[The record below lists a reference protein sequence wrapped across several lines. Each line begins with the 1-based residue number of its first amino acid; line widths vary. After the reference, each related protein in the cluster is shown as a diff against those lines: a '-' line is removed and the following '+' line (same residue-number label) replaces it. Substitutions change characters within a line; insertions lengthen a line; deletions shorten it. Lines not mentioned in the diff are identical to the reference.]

1 METEPP
7 QDLRRLV
14 HSTANRMLE
23 ESLRNLRQHNEV
35 RRLIARGELTD
46 LELNAAYHDY
56 ERQAAAIYRQA
67 VADLTSETNPQAWRR
82 VAELLLR
89 SMATP
94 RTDTP
99 LTTPALTQTETRA
112 TVRTRTRE
120 VSRR

>member
-1 METEPP
+1 M
-7 QDLRRLV
+7 V
-14 HSTANRMLE
+14 S
-23 ESLRNLRQHNEV
+23 SLAWEGRSS
-35 RRLIARGELTD
+35 
-46 LELNAAYHDY
+46 ELN
-56 ERQAAAIYRQA
+56 QALGDPNDFPLLLTAVQA
-67 VADLTSETNPQAWRR
+67 VADLTSETNPEAWRR

-112 TVRTRTRE
+112 TVETRTRE